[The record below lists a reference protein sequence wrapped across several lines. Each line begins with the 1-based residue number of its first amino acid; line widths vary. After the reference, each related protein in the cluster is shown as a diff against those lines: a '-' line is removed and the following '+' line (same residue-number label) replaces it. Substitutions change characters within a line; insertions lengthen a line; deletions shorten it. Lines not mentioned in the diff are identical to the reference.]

1 MNAVAMNT
9 TSMRNLLDES
19 ESRFP
24 LDLGIRIPK
33 IRNLYRMATAKQWD
47 PLNAIPWDT
56 LRPEDYSEEQRLAAR
71 MYWSRRTWS
80 EYGAISESPAL
91 QIRFCQQKHAPD
103 LRFFFTLRTQEESRH
118 AEVSYLFAE
127 KLGGYISGPK
137 QAAFE
142 GSVATHGVRKMALDL
157 DMPLEATIAS
167 LVCAAE
173 ELAFDMIHHVASV
186 STNPAAKKIFKLI
199 ARDEVRHCAFGW
211 HFMEDRIPHM
221 SRAEIL
227 RVQEATEFMIEKVYL
242 NGYQETWLAPD
253 TPAAREEIEADRITY
268 EAGLGATIE
277 KLQKPVFIATVK
289 RVRKLMEPWGF
300 TLKPFHHPK
309 LGTI

>member
-1 MNAVAMNT
+1 MSAVAIR
-9 TSMRNLLDES
+9 SLLDQS

-24 LDLGIRIPK
+24 LDLGVRIPK
-33 IRNLYRMATAKQWD
+33 IRELYRLATAKQWD
-47 PLNAIPWDT
+47 PVDAIPWDT
-56 LRPEDYSEEQRLAAR
+56 LRPEDYTEEQRLAAR

-91 QIRFCQQKHAPD
+91 QIRFCQQREAPD

-127 KLGGYISGPK
+127 KLGGYIAAPK
-137 QAAFE
+137 QVEFE
-142 GSVATHGVRKMALDL
+142 GAVATHGVRKMALDL

-211 HFMEDRIPHM
+211 HFMEHRIPQM
-221 SRAEIL
+221 SRAEIQ
-227 RVQEATEFMIEKVYL
+227 RVQEATEFMIEKIYL
-242 NGYQETWLAPD
+242 NGYQEAWLAPD
-253 TPAAREEIEADRITY
+253 SPAARDEIEADRITY

-277 KLQKPVFIATVK
+277 PLQKPVFIATVK
-289 RVRKLMEPWGF
+289 RVRKLMQPWGF
-300 TLKPFHHPK
+300 TLKPFFHPK

>member
-1 MNAVAMNT
+1 MSAVAASNPR
-9 TSMRNLLDES
+9 MRNLLDES

-142 GSVATHGVRKMALDL
+142 GAVATHGVRKMALDL

-173 ELAFDMIHHVASV
+173 ELAFDMIHHVATV

-211 HFMEDRIPHM
+211 HFMEHRIPQM
-221 SRAEIL
+221 SRAEIQ

-253 TPAAREEIEADRITY
+253 TPAARDEIEADRITY

-277 KLQKPVFIATVK
+277 KLQ
-289 RVRKLMEPWGF
+289 
-300 TLKPFHHPK
+300 
-309 LGTI
+309 

>member
-1 MNAVAMNT
+1 MSAVAVR
-9 TSMRNLLDES
+9 SLLEER

-33 IRNLYRMATAKQWD
+33 IRELYRSATAKQWD
-47 PLNAIPWDT
+47 PVDAIPWET
-56 LRPEDYSEEQRLAAR
+56 LRPDDYTEEQRTAAR

-91 QIRFCQQKHAPD
+91 QIRFCQQRQEPD
-103 LRFFFTLRTQEESRH
+103 LAFFFTLRTQEESRH

-127 KLGGYISGPK
+127 KLGGYIPAPRQS
-137 QAAFE
+137 AFE

-157 DMPLEATIAS
+157 DMPLEATIGS

-173 ELAFDMIHHVASV
+173 ELAFDMIHHVAKV
-186 STNPAAKKIFKLI
+186 STNPAAKKIFRLI

-211 HFMEDRIPHM
+211 HFMAHRIPRM
-221 SRAEIL
+221 SKAEIA

-253 TPAAREEIEADRITY
+253 TPAAREEIEADRICY

-277 KLQKPVFIATVK
+277 RLQKPVFIASVK
-289 RVRKLMEPWGF
+289 RIREQMKPWGF

>member
-1 MNAVAMNT
+1 MAALAIN
-9 TSMRNLLDES
+9 SLLDKP

-33 IRNLYRMATAKQWD
+33 IRELYRIATAKQWE
-47 PLNAIPWDT
+47 PKTAIPWDT
-56 LRPEDYSEEQRLAAR
+56 LRPGDYTEEQRLAAR
-71 MYWSRRTWS
+71 MYWSRRAWS

-91 QIRFCQQKHAPD
+91 QIRFCHEKLAPD

-127 KLGGYISGPK
+127 KLGGYIEEPK
-137 QAAFE
+137 KVAFQ
-142 GSVATHGVRKMALDL
+142 GAVATHGVRRMALDL
-157 DMPLEATIAS
+157 DTPIEAIIAS

-173 ELAFDMIHHVASV
+173 ELAFDMIHHVATV

-211 HFMEDRIPHM
+211 YFMAQRLPFLSADEL
-221 SRAEIL
+221 E
-227 RVQEATEFMIEKVYL
+227 RVKDATESMIGDVYL
-242 NGYQETWLAPD
+242 NGYQEPWLAPD
-253 TPAAREEIEADRITY
+253 SQSARDEVEADRITC

-277 KLQKPVFIATVK
+277 TLQRPVFIGSVQ
-289 RVRKLMEPWGF
+289 RVRELMKPWGI
-300 TLKPFHHPK
+300 TLRPFHHPK
-309 LGTI
+309 LGTF